1 MKLVFE
7 RDFFRAA
14 KPCYW
19 GGFAGAS
26 GKGVSSLIGFYDLT
40 EKYPT
45 LNLLFSFSILNHLRA
60 NIFRPVVST
69 TICTGS

>member
-26 GKGVSSLIGFYDLT
+26 GKGVSSLGGWKEIMYQLYGDRM
-40 EKYPT
+40 
-45 LNLLFSFSILNHLRA
+45 SI
-60 NIFRPVVST
+60 
-69 TICTGS
+69 